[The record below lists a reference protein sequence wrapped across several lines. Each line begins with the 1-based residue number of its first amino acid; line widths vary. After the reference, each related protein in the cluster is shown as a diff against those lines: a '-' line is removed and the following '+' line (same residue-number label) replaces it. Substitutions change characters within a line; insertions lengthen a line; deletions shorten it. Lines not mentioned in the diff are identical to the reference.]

1 MSEFQKDFV
10 DEADADED
18 EDDDQGENVKS
29 LSQKSSKKE
38 KKITD
43 PIKQIEQNLVDAK
56 SAVKKHEGKV
66 KELETLI
73 KGQKGLAKKE
83 LKKVLKKEKAKITKI
98 EDHIKKGD
106 TLLQK

>member
-43 PIKQIEQNLVDAK
+43 PIK
-56 SAVKKHEGKV
+56 
-66 KELETLI
+66 
-73 KGQKGLAKKE
+73 
-83 LKKVLKKEKAKITKI
+83 
-98 EDHIKKGD
+98 
-106 TLLQK
+106 